1 MSDSCKGVKKA
12 FVKNNNSPKIDNPIK
27 GVEITDRAAEKLLF
41 FLKQDNKSFKE
52 YGLHI
57 AVSKDGCSGMSYKM
71 DILKIENCVEKG
83 AKLFNK
89 NDAIFMI
96 DKTSYIFV
104 IGSYLDYIE
113 ALTGSGFTLTNP
125 NAKKHCSC
133 GASFS
138 V

>member
-1 MSDSCKGVKKA
+1 MNDSCEGVKKS
-12 FVKNNNSPKIDNPIK
+12 FVKNSKQASELKPIK
-27 GVEITDRAAEKLLF
+27 GIEITEVAAEKLLF
-41 FLKQDNKSFKE
+41 FLKQDGKSSHE
-52 YGLHI
+52 YGLYI

-71 DILKIENCVEKG
+71 DIAKIEECKKKE
-83 AKLFNK
+83 AKIFTK
-89 NDAIFMI
+89 NDAVFMI
-96 DKTSYIFV
+96 DKKSYIFV

>member
-1 MSDSCKGVKKA
+1 MSDSCEGVKKS
-12 FVKNNNSPKIDNPIK
+12 FVKNSKDASELKPIK
-27 GVEITDRAAEKLLF
+27 GIEITEVAAKKLLF
-41 FLKQDNKSFKE
+41 FLKQDGKSSRE
-52 YGLHI
+52 YGLYI
-57 AVSKDGCSGMSYKM
+57 SVSKDGCSGMSYKM
-71 DILKIENCVEKG
+71 DIVKIDECKKQE
-83 AKLFNK
+83 AKIFTK
-89 NDAIFMI
+89 NDAVFMI
-96 DKTSYIFV
+96 DKKSYIFV